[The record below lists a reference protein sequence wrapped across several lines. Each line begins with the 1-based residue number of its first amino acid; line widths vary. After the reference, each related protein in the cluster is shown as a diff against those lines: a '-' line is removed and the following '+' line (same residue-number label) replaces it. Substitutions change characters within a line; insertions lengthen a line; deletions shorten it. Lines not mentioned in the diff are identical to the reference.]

1 MPFTVTSGGAVGAPT
16 ITGFTPTIGT
26 PGTTVTITG
35 TNFEPIT
42 ASNKVRF
49 HQTLGG
55 VSSSTTTT
63 LTASV
68 SPGTTSGRIAVATPA
83 GEAVSS
89 GDFFVPFPPY
99 TAADVESTG
108 RLVSGGSQT
117 VTISMVNKIAL
128 LVFDG
133 TAGQRVSLHVTNS
146 TLSDCLGGSILRL
159 HNPDGALLTTFA
171 AVCTGSL
178 LEPPVLP
185 VTGTYTIV
193 LDPRAASTGQV
204 TLTLYDVVDLSGT
217 ITPGGPAVTA
227 NLTTPG
233 QVARWTFSGNATQ
246 KVSVLVN
253 TSTIGNCVNG
263 VVKILK
269 PDGSSLGSTGACSG
283 NFLGPLT
290 LPVTGTYT
298 LELNPYTANT
308 GQATLT
314 LYEVVDVSGTLTVG
328 GPAVAVTLPTPGQ
341 MAQLTFSGSANQQV
355 TVQVTS
361 NTMGSVTVKLLKPD
375 GTTLT
380 SKTSSAASFNL
391 TTQTLPTTGTY
402 TVLVD
407 PSSANTGSL
416 NVNVT
421 SP

>member
-1 MPFTVTSGGAVGAPT
+1 
-16 ITGFTPTIGT
+16 
-26 PGTTVTITG
+26 
-35 TNFEPIT
+35 
-42 ASNKVRF
+42 
-49 HQTLGG
+49 
-55 VSSSTTTT
+55 
-63 LTASV
+63 
-68 SPGTTSGRIAVATPA
+68 
-83 GEAVSS
+83 
-89 GDFFVPFPPY
+89 
-99 TAADVESTG
+99 
-108 RLVSGGSQT
+108 
-117 VTISMVNKIAL
+117 MVNKIAL